1 MSSRLHPTIVIFGGF
16 FLLGNL
22 IISWGL
28 LLPDIAAALQMDPAI
43 SGVFFLLMSVGT
55 VTGAILGGKYV
66 QRFDFLKL
74 FAVLALAETVLLSL
88 VSFSPNWQLLL
99 SLIII
104 VGMLYS
110 VMFTIGHTLIARLYV
125 NKRAAMMGM
134 MDFMFSLGTLTAPFW
149 IVLLFR
155 YLDDW
160 RLPVRLVAVGM
171 LFLSAYTWWVAAKVS
186 HPVARMNSSKQSL
199 SYLKVLK
206 KPVFLLLLLSMIG
219 YGAAEWGNGNWFV
232 TYAIDGLSYPSEQA
246 RLILAWF
253 TGGMVI
259 SRLGFALLLRWLT
272 AAQLMLILAAL
283 ALTGALLLKLM
294 SGVVWLA
301 AGNLALGLGVG
312 GLFPLMLSTAMDMD
326 NDNGPVLSG
335 IASIGNSMGFQLA
348 GVLTGVWAQQSGIL
362 TAFWII
368 PLAAGW
374 MLLMVWLFQ
383 RCMKRPQAA

>member
-43 SGVFFLLMSVGT
+43 SGIFFLLMSLGT

-74 FAVLALAETVLLSL
+74 FAALALAETVLLSL
-88 VSFSPNWQLLL
+88 VSFSHNWQALL

-110 VMFTIGHTLIARLYV
+110 IMFTIGHTLIARLYV

-160 RLPVRLVAVGM
+160 RLPVRLVAAGM
-171 LFLSAYTWWVAAKVS
+171 LLLSVYTWWVAAKVS

-272 AAQLMLILAAL
+272 AAQLMLILAVL

-294 SGVVWLA
+294 SGGVWLA

-335 IASIGNSMGFQLA
+335 IASIGNSIGFQLA

>member
-43 SGVFFLLMSVGT
+43 SGVFFLLMSLGT

-74 FAVLALAETVLLSL
+74 FAVLALAETVLLGL
-88 VSFSPNWQLLL
+88 VSFSRNWQLLL

-160 RLPVRLVAVGM
+160 RLPVRLVAIGM
-171 LFLSAYTWWVAAKVS
+171 LFLSAYTWWVAAKVA

-383 RCMKRPQAA
+383 RFMKRPQAT